1 MDNNNRDIGVFD
13 KFLEFADISSVF
25 RVLSRTEYIILWKII
40 SRSEKDA
47 SEGGRLYLEDIKN
60 ELDISMPKV
69 SEIVRAMSEE
79 GWLLWKL
86 DADTKKTYIEVTE
99 FGREKCNTQREG
111 MRKIRERLETE
122 TDDRDKEG
130 FLNVARTYKQIIDEE
145 IDKTEAYFDMM
156 FGRSQNTLNILGLLR
171 PKSTVTYVID
181 DYSIKHVIEVLR
193 ESGFATI
200 PVINKN
206 GVYKGTVS
214 EGDLLWYIDAYGM
227 EHNNDAKVSD
237 IVNTERNPAVHDVVN
252 SKTLLDS
259 LMKQNFLCMVD
270 DRDCFIGIITRK
282 DIIMYLEE
290 QVEKRYAKFGKY

>member
-1 MDNNNRDIGVFD
+1 MENIDKEIGVFD

-25 RVLSRTEYIILWKII
+25 KVLSRTEYIILWKII
-40 SRSEKDA
+40 SKSEKDA
-47 SEGGRLYLEDIKN
+47 ADGGRLYLEDIKN
-60 ELDISMPKV
+60 DLNIAMPKV

-86 DADTKKTYIEVTE
+86 DADTKKTYIEVTDS
-99 FGREKCNTQREG
+99 GREKCNMQREG
-111 MRKIRERLETE
+111 MRKIRERLECE
-122 TDDRDKEG
+122 SNEKDKEG
-130 FLNVARTYKQIIDEE
+130 FLNVARKYKEIIDEE
-145 IDKTEAYFDMM
+145 IDKTEAYFDLM
-156 FGRSQNTLNILGLLR
+156 FGRSQSSLNILGLLR

-181 DYSIKHVIEVLR
+181 DYSIKKVLEVLR

-206 GVYKGTVS
+206 GVYRGTVS
-214 EGDLLWYIDAYGM
+214 EGDLLWYIDAYSV
-227 EHNNDAKVSD
+227 EHINEAKVSD
-237 IVNTERNPAVHDVVN
+237 IVNTERNPSVHDVVN

-290 QVEKRYAKFGKY
+290 QVEKRHTK